1 MEYIIANN
9 NSTKASGTMVFD
21 KETDIILTKE
31 PKIIISV
38 LLKIILRMEKE
49 G

>member
-9 NSTKASGTMVFD
+9 NSMKASGTMVFD

-38 LLKIILRMEKE
+38 LLRIILRMEKE